1 MLAPPDP
8 RTRTVPNDSNTPAG
22 PRPFDARVVEHL
34 VGLMDTHQ
42 LSEISLVEGDRR
54 IRLRKGMPVSATFT
68 PPAPAAMTPAQAV
81 GTASVAAEPAKPAK
95 IYHEIKSPMVGTFY
109 SKPAPEKPD
118 YVSVGSSVKPDT
130 VVCKLEAM
138 KIFNDLTADV
148 AGTIAEVCVK
158 NGQPVEFGTVLFRI
172 NPT

>member
-1 MLAPPDP
+1 M
-8 RTRTVPNDSNTPAG
+8 PNETPAS
-22 PRPFDARVVEHL
+22 PRPFDAKVVEHL

-54 IRLRKGMPVSATFT
+54 IRLRKGMPATMM
-68 PPAPAAMTPAQAV
+68 AVPAAPMMPAAAPTPAAAV
-81 GTASVAAEPAKPAK
+81 GTAPVAPAEPAKPKAN
-95 IYHEIKSPMVGTFY
+95 YHEVKSPMVGTFY
-109 SKPAPEKPD
+109 SKPNPEKPD
-118 YVSVGSSVKPDT
+118 YVSTGSAVKPDT
-130 VVCKLEAM
+130 VICKLEAM

-172 NPT
+172 NLG

>member
-1 MLAPPDP
+1 M
-8 RTRTVPNDSNTPAG
+8 PNETNPG

-54 IRLRKGMPVSATFT
+54 IRLRKGMPVSASFT
-68 PPAPAAMTPAQAV
+68 PPALQAMTPAQAV
-81 GTASVAAEPAKPAK
+81 GTAPAAAEPAKPAK
-95 IYHEIKSPMVGTFY
+95 NYHEIKSPMVGTYY

-118 YVSVGSSVKPDT
+118 YVSVGSSVKADT

-172 NPT
+172 NPS

>member
-1 MLAPPDP
+1 MPAPPEL
-8 RTRTVPNDSNTPAG
+8 RTRTVPNDSNPPGG

-34 VGLMDTHQ
+34 VGLMDQHQ

-54 IRLRKGMPVSATFT
+54 IRLRKGMPVTAAAFA
-68 PPAPAAMTPAQAV
+68 PPAPVTLPASAAAV
-81 GTASVAAEPAKPAK
+81 GTAPAEPAKPAK
-95 IYHEIKSPMVGTFY
+95 NYHEIKSPMVGTFY

-118 YVSVGSSVKPDT
+118 YVSVGSSVKADT

-172 NPT
+172 NQG